1 MMPTPLAGTLCTPQ
15 ASLEPTNL
23 YSSCWRMAP
32 EWTCRTGADRGHRV
46 SRRAGTFPG
55 FVGFI
60 SSPKTYGVA
69 ASKIGR
75 GGFRF
80 LLDPSS
86 KHQTGKGTLSPISLF
101 TLFLCSRYRE
111 QKVGL
116 KFLRRDILTDLEGQ
130 IRKSIHPFW
139 HKNRS
144 SNG

>member
-1 MMPTPLAGTLCTPQ
+1 MMPTPLAGTHCTPQ
-15 ASLEPTNL
+15 ASLERTNL

-32 EWTCRTGADRGHRV
+32 EWTCRTGAGRRPRV
-46 SRRAGTFPG
+46 SRWAETYPG
-55 FVGFI
+55 FVGSI
-60 SSPKTYGVA
+60 SFPQKYQVA

-75 GGFRF
+75 GGF

-86 KHQTGKGTLSPISLF
+86 KHQTGKGTQSSNSLF

-116 KFLRRDILTDLEGQ
+116 NFLRRDILTDLEGQ
-130 IRKSIHPFW
+130 IRKLIHTFW